1 MNGSDPH
8 WPTNMMGSI
17 AKPAMRS
24 DWRSSGQLVLLL
36 LRRLVDDQLKEGDP
50 IIANIA
56 LGLWRLRRALNF
68 LTKIFCLSVRCSKEL
83 KGNRYNCTVP
93 LKPSNPKGKFEEY
106 ILRPST
112 AEQKEWQTCNVA
124 LP

>member
-17 AKPAMRS
+17 AKPAKRS

-36 LRRLVDDQLKEGDP
+36 LRRLVDDQLKGDP

-56 LGLWRLRRALNF
+56 LGLWRLRRALNV
-68 LTKIFCLSVRCSKEL
+68 LTKIFCLSVRGSKEL
-83 KGNRYNCTVP
+83 KGNSFNYTVP
-93 LKPSNPKGKFEEY
+93 LKPCNPKGKFEEY

-112 AEQKEWQTCNVA
+112 AKQNEWQTCNVA
-124 LP
+124 HP